1 MVFDHHNEDL
11 FEDTKMS
18 FGEHLEELRVVL
30 VRALIGLTIGFLVAL
45 LVAGKVVSYLQTP
58 LKEAIT
64 DFTIERA
71 KEEIKKENG
80 NIIPPEIEPR
90 LDRDRLTPKNL
101 KVDPDVLLAVIA
113 PYLGDDAVETATI
126 QEPYSVRLAQLKPGQ
141 TQAMCAYLEAT
152 GSRDA
157 ELTVGEQQAQQVWQ
171 RLTTD
176 ERQTVARISRS
187 TEASLADRK
196 AIVAMLDRIA
206 NESEL
211 YAEGAFDPLFKGK
224 VPRKGWRTW
233 VPAFVSN
240 WFDENTERSL
250 ALQKFRDDLE
260 AEADPMTRRR
270 LNNWLMSLSLN
281 EYLNEPVVKLDEI
294 RVWESTEINPQALNA
309 HEVFM
314 IYLKAAL
321 IVGLVISSPWV
332 FYQIWIFVAAGLYPH
347 EKRYVYI
354 YVPFSIVL
362 FLGGALLAFFFVFKP
377 VLTFLFSFNAAMGID
392 PQPRIGE
399 WLSFVMFLPIG
410 FGVAFQ
416 LPLVMLFINRIG
428 LVSMETYIDKWRI
441 AVLVISF
448 LSMILTPADP
458 ISMILLGL
466 PLTLLY
472 FFGIGLCKWM
482 PKGRNPFSDA
492 YEPS

>member
-1 MVFDHHNEDL
+1 MVFDPHNEDL

-30 VRALIGLTIGFLVAL
+30 VRALIGLTIGFMIAL
-45 LVAGKVVSYLQTP
+45 LVAGRVVSYLQTP

-71 KEEIKKENG
+71 KEEIKREND

-90 LDRDRLTPKNL
+90 LNQDRLTPKDF
-101 KVDPDVLLAVIA
+101 KVDPEILLAFIS
-113 PYLGDDAVETATI
+113 
-126 QEPYSVRLAQLKPGQ
+126 QESDIDVAAFASSMPSYSVRPTQLIEGTENELSMYLVANGESNEELGEKGAQAKQ
-141 TQAMCAYLEAT
+141 IWQQFT
-152 GSRDA
+152 DA
-157 ELTVGEQQAQQVWQ
+157 EKKML
-171 RLTTD
+171 
-176 ERQTVARISRS
+176 RQLSQESSSSA
-187 TEASLADRK
+187 ADREQ
-196 AIVAMLDRIA
+196 IVAMLNRVA

-211 YAEGAFDPLFKGK
+211 YTHEAFNPLFQGK
-224 VPRKGWRTW
+224 VPRKGWRSW
-233 VPAFVSN
+233 IPGFARG

-250 ALQKFRDDLE
+250 ALQKFRADLQE
-260 AEADPMTRRR
+260 GPDQTTQRR
-270 LNNWLMSLSLN
+270 LNNWLISLTLH
-281 EYLNEPVVKLDEI
+281 EYLTEPVQRLDEI

-314 IYLKAAL
+314 IWLKAAL

-332 FYQIWIFVAAGLYPH
+332 FYQIWVFVAAGLYPH
-347 EKRYVYI
+347 EKNYVYI
-354 YVPFSIVL
+354 YVPFSIAL
-362 FLGGALLAFFFVFKP
+362 FIGGALLAFFFVFKP

-416 LPLVMLFINRIG
+416 LPLVMLFLNRIG
-428 LVSMETYIDKWRI
+428 LVSMETFIDKWRI
-441 AVLVISF
+441 AVLVIAF

-472 FFGIGLCKWM
+472 FFGIGLCRWM
-482 PKGRNPFSDA
+482 PKGRNPFSEA